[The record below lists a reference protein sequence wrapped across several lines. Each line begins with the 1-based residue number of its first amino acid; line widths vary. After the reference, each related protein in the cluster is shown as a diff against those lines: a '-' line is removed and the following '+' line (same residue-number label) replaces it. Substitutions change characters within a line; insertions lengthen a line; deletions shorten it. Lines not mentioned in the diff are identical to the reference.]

1 MRAPRSTAWW
11 TPTAPAERKGA
22 PTMPFAVSENST
34 NVRNVKY
41 EEIPVRVI
49 AVAVAGWMLLLAMV
63 PAWARDAVLGFGTF
77 YALLVCA
84 LDESVQSLLA
94 TAWSRLRS
102 ARGKRPA
109 SRRAAT

>member
-1 MRAPRSTAWW
+1 MNRNRY
-11 TPTAPAERKGA
+11 EDK
-22 PTMPFAVSENST
+22 TM
-34 NVRNVKY
+34 
-41 EEIPVRVI
+41 RVI
-49 AVAVAGWMLLLAMV
+49 AVALAGWMLLLAAV

-94 TAWSRLRS
+94 AAWMRVRS
-102 ARGKRPA
+102 GRAKRPA

>member
-1 MRAPRSTAWW
+1 MPLD
-11 TPTAPAERKGA
+11 TPA
-22 PTMPFAVSENST
+22 NST
-34 NVRNVKY
+34 NVRKTPGPHKNLY
-41 EEIPVRVI
+41 EENTMRVI
-49 AVAVAGWMLLLAMV
+49 AVAVAGWMLVLAMV

-94 TAWSRLRS
+94 AAWSRLRS
-102 ARGKRPA
+102 GRAKRPA